1 MRRSRGTSL
10 PAESIIAYDS
20 AVSPMAPGRAFRA
33 LWARRELVLTLARRD
48 VRARYQQSILGIYWT
63 AINPLATAAVYTVV
77 FSFIARVPVGSPPY
91 AVFVLSGL
99 VPWSFF
105 SNALVNAT
113 SSLVGMAGLLT
124 KIAFPREIL
133 PLAAILAR
141 LVDLVASLAV
151 LLLVMAWFGL
161 PPRWTM
167 LLLPIPIVIELAFLV
182 GLGLILSAA
191 NLFYRDVGQ
200 LLSVLLSLWIFLTP
214 VVYPLDLVPTSLRLW
229 IALNPLTPVV
239 VACRALIV
247 EGQVPDFGSLGGSA
261 AISFLF
267 LVVGYALFK
276 WLEPVFAETV

>member
-1 MRRSRGTSL
+1 MARRVGDPIT
-10 PAESIIAYDS
+10 YDS
-20 AVSPMAPGRAFRA
+20 AVSPLAPGPALRA

-77 FSFIARVPVGSPPY
+77 FAFIARVPVGTTPY

-105 SNALVNAT
+105 ANALGNAT
-113 SSLVGMAGLLT
+113 NSLVGMAGLLT
-124 KIAFPREIL
+124 KVAFPREIL
-133 PLAAILAR
+133 PLAAILGR
-141 LVDLVASLAV
+141 LIDLAASLGV

-161 PPRWTM
+161 PPRWTL
-167 LLLPIPIVIELAFLV
+167 LLLPIPLAIELAFLL
-182 GLGLILSAA
+182 GLGLLLAAA

-200 LLSVLLSLWIFLTP
+200 LLTVLLSLWIFLTP
-214 VVYPLDLVPTSLRLW
+214 VVYPLDLVPASLRPW

-239 VACRALIV
+239 VATRTLIV
-247 EGQVPDFGSLGGSA
+247 EGQLPDPGPLAGSA
-261 AISFLF
+261 AISFVF
-267 LVVGYALFK
+267 LVGGYALFK